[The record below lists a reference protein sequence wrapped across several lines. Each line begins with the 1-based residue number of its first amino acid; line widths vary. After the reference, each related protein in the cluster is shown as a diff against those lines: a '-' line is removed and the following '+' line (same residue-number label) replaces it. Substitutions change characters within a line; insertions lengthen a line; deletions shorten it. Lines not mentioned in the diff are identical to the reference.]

1 VKIHP
6 IPVYDAEK
14 ERRRA
19 ERDAREIDLINRF
32 ADELN
37 ADALDVLSY
46 QTHIFAQ
53 PRREKAKMKSRHRQR

>member
-6 IPVYDAEK
+6 IPIDDAEK
-14 ERRRA
+14 ERLRA

-46 QTHIFAQ
+46 QADIFAQ
-53 PRREKAKMKSRHRQR
+53 PRRQKAKMKSRTRQL